1 MIKAQNVLMKGSQIT
16 SGSLLNIIPSF
27 LLFYLL
33 KFPEAFLEENTQPV
47 SPMASQGGQD
57 INILIKRRY
66 EELEELKTKGVEQ
79 FAYSFNVNSDSEDIK
94 KNYVEEHQSPQEGDQ
109 ARKREVSIAGRI
121 MAIRRMGKASFAHIQ
136 DDKGRIQ
143 IYLKKDELGEIY
155 DAFRLM
161 DIGDIIGIEGFVFK
175 TKTGEISVHATSLK
189 LLTKSLRPLPIPK
202 ETTDEQGNK
211 VIHDQFV
218 DKELRYRQRYVD
230 LVVNP
235 KVKDVFIKRS
245 KIISSI
251 RSFLDSNRYLEVET
265 PALQPIYGGAAAK
278 PFITHHNALDTKLYL
293 RIADELYLKRLIVGG
308 FNGVYEISKD
318 FRNEGMDRTHNP
330 EFTMMELY
338 VPYKD
343 YEWMMNFVE
352 AMLEKVCLEVK
363 GKLEIICEG
372 KAINLSRP
380 WKRISMVEALKEKTG
395 LDILTAKYDQLKS
408 YAIDNGIE
416 VKQGKPKQVD
426 EIFSELIQPELIQP
440 TFIVDYPVELSPL
453 AKQHRSKPGLVERF
467 EGYVGGREICNAF
480 SELNDP
486 IDQRKRF
493 EGQSKLREEGDEE
506 AHQVD
511 EDFLRALEYGMPPTA
526 GLGVGIDRLVM
537 LLTDQSSIRDVIFFP
552 QMKPEIKG

>member
-1 MIKAQNVLMKGSQIT
+1 
-16 SGSLLNIIPSF
+16 
-27 LLFYLL
+27 
-33 KFPEAFLEENTQPV
+33 
-47 SPMASQGGQD
+47 
-57 INILIKRRY
+57 
-66 EELEELKTKGVEQ
+66 
-79 FAYSFNVNSDSEDIK
+79 
-94 KNYVEEHQSPQEGDQ
+94 
-109 ARKREVSIAGRI
+109 
-121 MAIRRMGKASFAHIQ
+121 
-136 DDKGRIQ
+136 
-143 IYLKKDELGEIY
+143 
-155 DAFRLM
+155 
-161 DIGDIIGIEGFVFK
+161 
-175 TKTGEISVHATSLK
+175 
-189 LLTKSLRPLPIPK
+189 
-202 ETTDEQGNK
+202 
-211 VIHDQFV
+211 
-218 DKELRYRQRYVD
+218 
-230 LVVNP
+230 
-235 KVKDVFIKRS
+235 
-245 KIISSI
+245 
-251 RSFLDSNRYLEVET
+251 
-265 PALQPIYGGAAAK
+265 
-278 PFITHHNALDTKLYL
+278 
-293 RIADELYLKRLIVGG
+293 
-308 FNGVYEISKD
+308 
-318 FRNEGMDRTHNP
+318 
-330 EFTMMELY
+330 MMELY